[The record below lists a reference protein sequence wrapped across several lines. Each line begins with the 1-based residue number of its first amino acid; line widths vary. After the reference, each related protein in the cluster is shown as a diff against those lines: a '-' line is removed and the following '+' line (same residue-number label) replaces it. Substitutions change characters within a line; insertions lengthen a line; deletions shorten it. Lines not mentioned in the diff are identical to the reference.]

1 MQQKE
6 WDRMS
11 GNLKTPENITENMM
25 EWSAGTQ
32 KVPAMHKWF
41 AKNKRNLAFTAM
53 VLPGALWLIL
63 LRYLPMFGIP
73 IAFKTFQGPDAFYQ
87 RTHSYLA
94 DIFVNPARE
103 WTLSNYEALF
113 RSPTTWCAIRNTVCY
128 NLFYIVVGT
137 IIAVAFAIM
146 LNELTRRFVAKTY
159 QTLMF
164 FPYFLSWVVASYFFM
179 AFLQDG
185 KGILDTPSINFY
197 TTAEP
202 WPIII
207 IISFIWKMTGYSTV
221 LYLAS
226 ITSIDTMQYEAASID
241 GASKWQQIWTI
252 TIPNLRPIILILFI
266 MNIGKVFNSDI
277 SQFWQLPL
285 DGGIGRVPEFTETLD
300 TLVYRLGINGLS
312 MNMGLS
318 TAVSF
323 LQNVVGFVFIML
335 SNAVVRRIDRDS
347 SLF

>member
-1 MQQKE
+1 MTGKE
-6 WDRMS
+6 TVSEKRNTRLMRTDRF
-11 GNLKTPENITENMM
+11 
-25 EWSAGTQ
+25 
-32 KVPAMHKWF
+32 PAARRWF
-41 AKNKRNLAFTAM
+41 VRNKRSFAFTTM
-53 VLPGALWLIL
+53 VLPGAIWLIL

-73 IAFKTFQGPDAFYQ
+73 IAFRTFQGPDAFYQ
-87 RTHSYLA
+87 RTHTYLE
-94 DIFVNPARE
+94 DIFVNPARQ
-103 WTLSNYEALF
+103 WTLANYEAF
-113 RSPTTWCAIRNTVCY
+113 FKTPTTWYAIRNTVCY
-128 NLFYIVVGT
+128 NLFYIFVGT
-137 IIAVAFAIM
+137 AIAVAFAIM
-146 LNELTRRFVAKTY
+146 LNELTRRFIAKAY

-185 KGILDTPSINFY
+185 KGILDTPGINFY

-226 ITSIDTMQYEAASID
+226 IASIDSTQYEAASID

-323 LQNVVGFVFIML
+323 LQNLVGFVFIML
-335 SNAVVRRIDRDS
+335 SNAVVRRIDRES

>member
-1 MQQKE
+1 
-6 WDRMS
+6 
-11 GNLKTPENITENMM
+11 
-25 EWSAGTQ
+25 
-32 KVPAMHKWF
+32 
-41 AKNKRNLAFTAM
+41 M
-53 VLPGALWLIL
+53 VTPGAIWLIL

-73 IAFKTFQGPDAFYQ
+73 IAFKTFQGPDAFFQ
-87 RTHSYLA
+87 RTHTYLE
-94 DIFVNPARE
+94 DIFVNPKSQWSLA
-103 WTLSNYEALF
+103 NFEALF
-113 RSPTTWCAIRNTVCY
+113 ENPTTWFAIRNTVLY

-137 IIAVAFAIM
+137 VIAVAFAIM
-146 LNELTRRFVAKTY
+146 LNEITRKFVAKTY

-185 KGILDTPSINFY
+185 KGILDTANINFY
-197 TTAEP
+197 TDAAP
-202 WPIII
+202 WPVIIM
-207 IISFIWKMTGYSTV
+207 ISFIWKMTGYSTV

-226 ITSIDTMQYEAASID
+226 ITSIDSTQYEASAID
-241 GASKWQQIWTI
+241 GATKWQQIWRI
-252 TIPNLRPIILILFI
+252 TIPNLRPIILVLFI

-323 LQNVVGFVFIML
+323 LQNIVGFIFIII
-335 SNAVVRRIDRDS
+335 SNAFVRKIDRES